1 MSDLIKEFMKDV
13 LDVKIKPI
21 PLPRMP
27 NFFSVF
33 LEERKEKPEDTI
45 KILEGKRAQI
55 EEMSKQLQ
63 KALEAITKRL
73 SQLEQQKRETTNRRK

>member
-1 MSDLIKEFMKDV
+1 
-13 LDVKIKPI
+13 
-21 PLPRMP
+21 
-27 NFFSVF
+27 
-33 LEERKEKPEDTI
+33 
-45 KILEGKRAQI
+45 LEGKHAQI